1 VLPLTRVTNFSIK
14 KSLTKC
20 LGVLEAVPGNSPTPR
35 SDDDDDDDD
44 DVSWSHS
51 LPFPEDQCSIWSLS
65 AKWDVFKTKTVR
77 H

>member
-14 KSLTKC
+14 KSLTTC
-20 LGVLEAVPGNSPTPR
+20 LEVLEAGTGDSPTPR
-35 SDDDDDDDD
+35 SDDDDDDD

-51 LPFPEDQCSIWSLS
+51 LHFPEDQCSIWRLS